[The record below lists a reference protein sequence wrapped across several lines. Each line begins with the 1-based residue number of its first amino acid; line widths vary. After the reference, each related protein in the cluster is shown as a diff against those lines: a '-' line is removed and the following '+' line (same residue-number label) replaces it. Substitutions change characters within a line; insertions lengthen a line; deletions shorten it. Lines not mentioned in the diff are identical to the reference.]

1 MIAHILV
8 SVLLVVMGILVLI
21 GKGDKLIAGY
31 NTASREEQ
39 AKYHIRRLRALIG
52 GLMIVLAVMISL
64 LLGKET
70 MEGLG
75 AFMAITLILCFAVII
90 LANTWAKKRRGN
102 ENNDKNPVSPGGRV
116 VAGGS
121 GLRGA
126 ACR

>member
-21 GKGDKLIAGY
+21 GKGDK
-31 NTASREEQ
+31 
-39 AKYHIRRLRALIG
+39 LIG

-121 GLRGA
+121 ALRGA